1 MKLNFLG
8 LAALGAMTVS
18 SVASAAP
25 IVLTGKFLQVSV
37 SDRGTFGQN
46 GGGRPA
52 FVHDITGTGTFDLS
66 TDYIA
71 PGSPHDGFSLI
82 SDQFGFTQND
92 NTGISGIG
100 FTSPTLLI
108 GAAARGYANAA
119 SWSGTVAGMF
129 TITNSYFFNPG
140 DERVL
145 IETTVT
151 ALRDLTNL
159 AFARSVDPDSG
170 GFNSKNQRG
179 NTTLAKND
187 FIGSESVTNGRTLA
201 LVNIANGGFGNATQI
216 NGSCCSNVNPYT
228 VLAGPGGLGDASTGD
243 HSLNM
248 AYRLGTLAN
257 GSSATFQYAY
267 AAGLGIDK
275 IVVPGGVPESSTWM
289 MMIAGFGIAGMSLR
303 SRRRNSI
310 ASLA

>member
-1 MKLNFLG
+1 MKNFF
-8 LAALGAMTVS
+8 GAMLL
-18 SVASAAP
+18 ASTLVVGSAMAAP
-25 IVLTGKFLQVSV
+25 IVLTGSFLQVSI

-71 PGSPHDGFSLI
+71 PGSPHDGFSLV
-82 SDQFGFTQND
+82 SDQFGFTQN
-92 NTGISGIG
+92 NNNGVSGIG
-100 FTSPTLLI
+100 FTSPVLLT
-108 GAAARGYANAA
+108 GAAARGYLNAA
-119 SWSGTVAGMF
+119 SWTGTVAGLF
-129 TITNSYFFNPG
+129 TITNSYFFNAG

-151 ALRDLTNL
+151 ALQDLTSL

-170 GFNSKNQRG
+170 TTSSINQRG
-179 NTTLAKND
+179 NISLAKND
-187 FIGSESVTNGRTLA
+187 FIGSESTANGRTLA
-201 LVNIANGGFGNATQI
+201 IINVRNNGFANATQI
-216 NGSCCSNVNPYT
+216 GDTCCNNINPNI
-228 VLAGPGGLGDASTGD
+228 VLAGPGFRGDSSTGD

-257 GSSATFQYAY
+257 GASATFQYSY

-275 IVVPGGVPESSTWM
+275 ITPTGAVPESSTWM
-289 MMIAGFGIAGMSLR
+289 MMIVGFGAAGSALR
-303 SRRRNSI
+303 LRRRKSI